1 MKFYVRTDTEEVD
14 RSTNGAVLRRLNYF
28 LLTSYMKKRCVSSVY
43 LNRFKLWLVSSL
55 FRYAR
60 LIISTSR
67 RVRNNIRRAS
77 LKHNFIST

>member
-1 MKFYVRTDTEEVD
+1 MKFCVRTDTEEVD